1 MPLLASLLA
10 GIAGKFFALFVA
22 AFGAVWGV
30 RIAAAVALATGYIAC
45 VLYWSSMIIPWLT
58 SILSTQW
65 GYLLGLLFPPVSGTV
80 LAGLVAFWTCVAV
93 QKYTSTLIKLAT
105 G

>member
-1 MPLLASLLA
+1 MPLLAAFLGA
-10 GIAGKFFALFVA
+10 IASKFFGLFVA
-22 AFGAVWGV
+22 MFGALWGV
-30 RIAAAVALATGYIAC
+30 RIAAAVALGTGYVAC
-45 VLYWSSMIIPWLT
+45 VLYWSSLILPWLS
-58 SILSTQW
+58 SILNTQY

-105 G
+105 